1 MDNKVWGDEDGTKD
15 EWKSLGIGRR
25 GRRLLVVAVR
35 VAAGGVTATGTADAD
50 ADTERKG
57 PLAKKSRFKTFWA
70 ELGPEGE
77 ASVMV
82 ESVWAMF
89 GNWYRTECTS
99 QEKLERYRSMGEE
112 SAGVSS
118 GTGVGVIGWC
128 RADETGRTG

>member
-1 MDNKVWGDEDGTKD
+1 MDMDNKLWGDEDGTKD
-15 EWKSLGIGRR
+15 EWKSLGMGRR

-35 VAAGGVTATGTADAD
+35 AADGGVTATADAD
-50 ADTERKG
+50 PERKG

-89 GNWYRTECTS
+89 GNWYRS
-99 QEKLERYRSMGEE
+99 ERVPHKRNSRD
-112 SAGVSS
+112 
-118 GTGVGVIGWC
+118 TGVW
-128 RADETGRTG
+128 GRRVQG